1 MLRKRPQT
9 DAELISDRVF
19 AAVYTGNIEQ
29 ARTLYIEYKETYPT
43 AAETLWHDV
52 STHTG
57 IAL

>member
-9 DAELISDRVF
+9 DAELMSDRVF

-29 ARTLYIEYKETYPT
+29 ARTIYIEYGETDPA

-52 STHTG
+52 ATHTG

>member
-9 DAELISDRVF
+9 DAELMSDRVF

-29 ARTLYIEYKETYPT
+29 ARTLYIEYKEADPV
-43 AAETLWHDV
+43 ASEALWHDV

>member
-9 DAELISDRVF
+9 DAELMSDRVF

-29 ARTLYIEYKETYPT
+29 ARTLYIEYKEADPVS
-43 AAETLWHDV
+43 AEALWHDV
-52 STHTG
+52 STNTG